1 MEDFE
6 SMFTLLMKLI
16 DIIPENNELLEKFS
30 IKEEVDEVEEIIT
43 EAELNKEKILSS
55 EESIIKICE
64 IINS

>member
-30 IKEEVDEVEEIIT
+30 IKEEIDEVEEIIT

-55 EESIIKICE
+55 EESTIKICE